1 MIDWI
6 LTEFYLLGDFKGEL
20 QARAEQARAEQ
31 AQPIQ

>member
-20 QARAEQARAEQ
+20 QARAEQA
-31 AQPIQ
+31 QPIQ